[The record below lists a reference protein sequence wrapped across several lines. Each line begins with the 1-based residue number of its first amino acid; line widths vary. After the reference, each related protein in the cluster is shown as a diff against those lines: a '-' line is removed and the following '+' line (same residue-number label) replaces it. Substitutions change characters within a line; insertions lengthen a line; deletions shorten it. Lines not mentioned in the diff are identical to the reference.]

1 MQPKQTLCK
10 GLRVYILVK
19 GEEGKVFLMV
29 ERDSQPQLVSVSND
43 VIVIYSNVHPELQF
57 PSPFKILMW
66 QGVNRGL

>member
-57 PSPFKILMW
+57 PSPLKILMW